1 LLLNILICNLWLFR
15 VIEHSKLLTRPDVFC
30 RCPKNQKVLALRTG
44 DARHHGKSKL
54 RRPSYPCLPLAH
66 KGPIV
71 PNRQQVLSQQ
81 RRKRS
86 FVSSAYGNSSNN
98 NNHHLSA
105 GAVIP
110 SSQSCC
116 HQMNEAFFDLGRD
129 ALVAR
134 GTVSAAVSPCRSPR
148 KSSNSLASD
157 FRY

>member
-1 LLLNILICNLWLFR
+1 
-15 VIEHSKLLTRPDVFC
+15 
-30 RCPKNQKVLALRTG
+30 
-44 DARHHGKSKL
+44 
-54 RRPSYPCLPLAH
+54 
-66 KGPIV
+66 V

-86 FVSSAYGNSSNN
+86 FVSSAYGNSSN

-157 FRY
+157 LRY